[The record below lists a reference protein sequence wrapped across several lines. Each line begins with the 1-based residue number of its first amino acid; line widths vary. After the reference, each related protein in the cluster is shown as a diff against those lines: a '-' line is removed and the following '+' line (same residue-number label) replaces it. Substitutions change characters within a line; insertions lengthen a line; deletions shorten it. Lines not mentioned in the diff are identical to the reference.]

1 VIERLRLIRPGLL
14 QLSLRLKLWLL
25 LWSLLRLLVWPLL
38 LRPLW
43 LRKA

>member
-1 VIERLRLIRPGLL
+1 MIERLRLIRPGLL
-14 QLSLRLKLWLL
+14 QLSLGLKLWLL
-25 LWSLLRLLVWPLL
+25 LWPLLSLLVWPLL